1 MSVGDYPMES
11 QWSDYGRRFLLKNKE
26 SILELASWLCHKFVN
41 ALRKRDT
48 AKNELKQLFEKQNPH
63 AEGNIKYSTD
73 FLRAQ
78 WVRQAGCKGQRT
90 EEDDIR
96 MKKLAEFFKNE
107 EILKKAKNAVVGAQG
122 QLSSSVN
129 DWDRVLRVFE
139 NHEEDQQ
146 KLANSLGRN
155 YKELLSATAD
165 KEKRLTLLWE
175 AKSELFLQA
184 VELQGEQY
192 PIMGSRTVGT
202 KMQQRILK
210 AIQQRKNPVKKAIK
224 NFNTRRSN
232 YLLAHEPERANK
244 KDNQD
249 LNYKD
254 FLKMDLNNPFWNNS
268 FFFHSGDP
276 WAINSYVRHGI
287 QSMLMLDRV
296 QEEVQLLTHDLD
308 RAMSWAHEILIDLKR
323 AIGQLDTWLA
333 SPEILDLSNPEN
345 CLAMV
350 LIALPLPSKLQVLR
364 SELQLCL
371 THHQQLIKHW
381 MCDVDW
387 LWDRTRNRHTKS
399 THPWFDTMA
408 NLRERYHENSI
419 NSIDNAME
427 LLGFDSNRPD
437 EVEGVSDEAQQ
448 SISNDEHNNST

>member
-1 MSVGDYPMES
+1 MLVGDYPMEN
-11 QWSDYGRRFLLKNKE
+11 QWSNYGRRFLLKNKE
-26 SILELASWLCHKFVN
+26 SILELASWLRHKFVN

-73 FLRAQ
+73 FLQAQ

-107 EILKKAKNAVVGAQG
+107 EILKKAKNAVFGAQG

-155 YKELLSATAD
+155 YEELLSATAD

-184 VELQGEQY
+184 VELQGERY
-192 PIMGSRTVGT
+192 PIMGSQTVGT
-202 KMQQRILK
+202 KMQQQILK
-210 AIQQRKNPVKKAIK
+210 AIQQRKNPVEKAIK

-254 FLKMDLNNPFWNNS
+254 FLKMDLNNPFWNDS

-276 WAINSYVRHGI
+276 CAIDSSVRHGI
-287 QSMLMLDRV
+287 QSMLMLD
-296 QEEVQLLTHDLD
+296 
-308 RAMSWAHEILIDLKR
+308 
-323 AIGQLDTWLA
+323 
-333 SPEILDLSNPEN
+333 
-345 CLAMV
+345 
-350 LIALPLPSKLQVLR
+350 
-364 SELQLCL
+364 
-371 THHQQLIKHW
+371 
-381 MCDVDW
+381 
-387 LWDRTRNRHTKS
+387 
-399 THPWFDTMA
+399 
-408 NLRERYHENSI
+408 
-419 NSIDNAME
+419 
-427 LLGFDSNRPD
+427 
-437 EVEGVSDEAQQ
+437 
-448 SISNDEHNNST
+448 